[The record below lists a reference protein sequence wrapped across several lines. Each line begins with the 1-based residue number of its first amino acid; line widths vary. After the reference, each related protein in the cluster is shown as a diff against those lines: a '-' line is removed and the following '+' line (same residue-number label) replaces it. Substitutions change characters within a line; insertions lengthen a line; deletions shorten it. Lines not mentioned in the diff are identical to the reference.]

1 MRDFYVKSALLMCAC
16 LFSSWLMAQ
25 VTPTSQMERLTRGV
39 VVVPS
44 ASSGYF
50 VTWRMF
56 GTDADNTSFDVLRN
70 GFRIATSI
78 SNATCYNDAGGT
90 LTSKYQ
96 IVTRRAGVAVDTTDA
111 VTPWTS
117 IYKSIKIDKP
127 AGGTAVNSTYTYTP
141 NDCSAA
147 DVDGDGEYE
156 IILKWD
162 PSNSKDNANSGY
174 TGDVIIDCYKLDG
187 TKLWRVNLGPNIR
200 AGAHY
205 TQFMVYDFD
214 GDGKA
219 EMICKTAP
227 GSVDG
232 VGNYVSAAA
241 TDPTITS
248 TDNTKV
254 YRNTSGYILS
264 GPEYLTVFNGE
275 TGKAVNTIYY
285 NPNRGFGV
293 GGSATY
299 GAWGDTYGNRG
310 DRFLACV
317 AYLDGPDKNPSAVMC
332 RGYYTRSYLWA
343 VNFDGSHL
351 STKWLHASVS
361 ISEVDVTDAS
371 GKVTKTIYKSNT
383 CKDGNNYTAYGQ
395 GAHNLSVADVD
406 GDGCDEITYG
416 SAAIDNDG
424 SLLYSTGLCHGDA
437 QHLSDLD
444 PDRPGLEFFMVHEDK
459 ISNQTMYGCDLRDA
473 RTGEILYHENGS
485 GDTGRGMAAD
495 IDANHRGFEFWTSD
509 KNKVMDIHGDSI
521 SQYNPSYDFR
531 IYWDGDL
538 QDELLGD
545 ISNHNSPYLEKWNGN
560 GTSRILCNGQNI
572 YSINASKTCNS
583 TKGTP
588 NLTADLFGDWREEM
602 VFWCGT
608 DSCHLNIFTTNIPTS
623 YRFPTLMHDHV
634 YRMGIAWQNVAY
646 NQPPHLGYYL
656 PDAIFTHFNL
666 ATNSSLIQTVNLGD
680 SIKPISSDYVH
691 CNTVLVNESVLPD
704 GTKLSYKT
712 PDGFT
717 FTNSISAKN
726 WTLTGKPEMAG
737 DYTIVIKS
745 SGDLSG
751 KSLSDTLAI
760 KVVDVAAVKSVPE
773 NRWIS
778 IGNHTID
785 DQIHIQFNLPRK
797 ERVDVALYDM
807 SGKTVYKENFNIE
820 PGMSLNVSGFSS
832 LAKGTYIIKVQS
844 AEGKFSMKMMK

>member
-1 MRDFYVKSALLMCAC
+1 MKNFILKSTLLVGFFAFSFSALK
-16 LFSSWLMAQ
+16 AQ
-25 VTPTSQMERLTRGV
+25 VTPTSQMEKLSRGV
-39 VVVPS
+39 VAVPS

-50 VTWRMF
+50 ISWRLF
-56 GTDADNTSFDVLRN
+56 GTDPENTSFDVLRN
-70 GFRIATSI
+70 GVRIASLTSVT
-78 SNATCYNDAGGT
+78 SYNDVNGSS
-90 LTSKYQ
+90 TSKYQ
-96 IVTRRAGVAVDTTDA
+96 IVTRRAGVAVDTTAA
-111 VTPWTS
+111 VTPWTA

-127 AGGTAVNSTYTYTP
+127 AGGTAVNSAYNYTP
-141 NDCSAA
+141 NDCSTAA
-147 DVDGDGEYE
+147 VDGDGEYE
-156 IILKWD
+156 LILKWD
-162 PSNSKDNANSGY
+162 PSNSKDNASDGY
-174 TGDVIIDCYKLDG
+174 TGNVIIDCYKLDG
-187 TKLWRVNLGPNIR
+187 TKLWRIDLGKNIR

-232 VGNYVSAAA
+232 TGSYVSAAA

-248 TDNTKV
+248 TNNQAD
-254 YRNTSGYILS
+254 YRNSAGRVLT
-264 GPEYLTVFNGE
+264 GPEYLTVFNGM
-275 TGKAVNTIYY
+275 TGKAIHTIYY
-285 NPNRGFGV
+285 NPNRGFGL

-299 GAWGDTYGNRG
+299 GAWGDNTGNRG

-343 VNFDGSHL
+343 VNFDGSRL

-361 ISEVDVTDAS
+361 ASEVDVTDAN
-371 GKVTKTIYKSNT
+371 GKVTKTTYKSNT
-383 CKDGNNYTAYGQ
+383 CKDGSNYTAYGQ

-406 GDGCDEITYG
+406 GDGCDELTYG

-437 QHLSDLD
+437 EHLSDLD

-459 ISNQTMYGCDLRDA
+459 ISSKTLYGCDVRDA
-473 RTGEILYHENGS
+473 RTGEILYHENGGS
-485 GDTGRGMAAD
+485 DTGRGMAAD

-509 KNKVMDIHGDSI
+509 KSRVMTVSGDSI
-521 SQYNPSYDFR
+521 SPYNPSYDFR

-560 GTSRILCNGQNI
+560 GTTRMYINNANV
-572 YSINASKTCNS
+572 YSINASKSCNYS
-583 TKGTP
+583 KGTP

-608 DSCHLNIFTTNIPTS
+608 DSCHLNIFTTNIPTT

-656 PDAIFTHFNL
+656 PDAILTRFNL
-666 ATNSSLIQTVNLGD
+666 ATGSSLVQNITLGD
-680 SIKPISSDYVH
+680 SIKPIICDYLHCSSAYVTN
-691 CNTVLVNESVLPD
+691 CILPD
-704 GTKLSYKT
+704 GTKQSSLPT
-712 PDGFT
+712 GFT
-717 FTNSISAKN
+717 YSNVTKEKR
-726 WTLTGKPEMAG
+726 WTLTGKPESAG
-737 DYTIVIKS
+737 DYYIVIKS
-745 SGDLSG
+745 SLDVSG
-751 KSLSDTLAI
+751 VSLMDTVHIA
-760 KVVDVAAVKSVPE
+760 VAYPVAVKSATAD
-773 NRWIS
+773 NR
-778 IGNHTID
+778 IGMSSNIID
-785 DQIHIQFNLPRK
+785 DVIRVQFNIPDK
-797 ERVDVALYDM
+797 ESVNVGLYDM
-807 SGKTVYKENFNIE
+807 GGKSVYNSNFTIDRK
-820 PGMSLNVSGFSS
+820 S
-832 LAKGTYIIKVQS
+832 TR
-844 AEGKFSMKMMK
+844 

>member
-1 MRDFYVKSALLMCAC
+1 MKNFILKSTLLVGFFVFSFSALK
-16 LFSSWLMAQ
+16 AQ
-25 VTPTSQMERLTRGV
+25 VTPTSQMEKLSRGV
-39 VVVPS
+39 VAVPS

-50 VTWRMF
+50 ISWRMF
-56 GTDADNTSFDVLRN
+56 GTDPENTSFDVLRN
-70 GFRIATSI
+70 GVRIASLTSVT
-78 SNATCYNDAGGT
+78 SYNDVNGSS
-90 LTSKYQ
+90 TSKYQ
-96 IVTRRAGVAVDTTDA
+96 IVTRRAGVAVDTTAA
-111 VTPWTS
+111 VTPWTA

-127 AGGTAVNSTYTYTP
+127 AGGTAVSSAYNYTP
-141 NDCSAA
+141 NDCSTA

-156 IILKWD
+156 LILKWD
-162 PSNSKDNANSGY
+162 PSNSKDNASDGY
-174 TGDVIIDCYKLDG
+174 TGNVIIDCYKLDG
-187 TKLWRVNLGPNIR
+187 TKLWRIDLGKNIR

-214 GDGKA
+214 GDGRA

-232 VGNYVSAAA
+232 TGSYVSAAA

-248 TDNTKV
+248 TNNQAD
-254 YRNTSGYILS
+254 YRNSAGRVLT
-264 GPEYLTVFNGE
+264 GPEYLTVFNGM
-275 TGKAVNTIYY
+275 TGKAIHTIYY
-285 NPNRGFGV
+285 NPNRGFGL

-299 GAWGDTYGNRG
+299 GAWGDNTGNRG

-343 VNFDGSHL
+343 VNFDGSQL
-351 STKWLHASVS
+351 KTKWLHASVS
-361 ISEVDVTDAS
+361 PSEVDVTDANGNVS
-371 GKVTKTIYKSNT
+371 KTTYSSNTYKS
-383 CKDGNNYTAYGQ
+383 GSNYTAYGQ

-416 SAAIDNDG
+416 AAAIDHNG
-424 SLLYSTGLCHGDA
+424 KLLYSTGLGHGDA

-444 PDRPGLEFFMVHEDK
+444 PDRNGLEFFMVHEDRP
-459 ISNQTMYGCDLRDA
+459 YGCDVRDA
-473 RTGEILYHENGS
+473 ATGKILYHENGGS
-485 GDTGRGMAAD
+485 DTGRGMAAD
-495 IDANHRGFEFWTSD
+495 IDATHRGFEFWTSD
-509 KNKVMDIHGDSI
+509 KARVMTIHGDSI

-560 GTSRILCNGQNI
+560 GTTRMYINNANV
-572 YSINASKTCNS
+572 YSINASKSCNYS
-583 TKGTP
+583 KGTP

-608 DSCHLNIFTTNIPTS
+608 DSCHLNIFTTNIPTT

-666 ATNSSLIQTVNLGD
+666 ATNTSLIQTVNLGD
-680 SIKPISSDYVH
+680 SIKPIACDYVH
-691 CNTVLVNESVLPD
+691 CNSVLVNGSVLPD
-704 GTKLSYKT
+704 GTTLNYKT

-717 FTNSISAKN
+717 FTNSTSAKN
-726 WTLTGKPEMAG
+726 WILTGKPDVAG

-751 KSLSDTLAI
+751 KSIADTVAI
-760 KVVDVAAVKSVPE
+760 RVVDAAAVKAVSE
-773 NRWIS
+773 NNWIT
-778 IGNHTID
+778 IDNYTID
-785 DQIHIQFNLPRK
+785 DQINLQFNLPRK
-797 ERVDVALYDM
+797 EQVNVALYDM
-807 SGKTVYKENFNIE
+807 SGKTVYHGKFNIE
-820 PGMSLNVSGFSS
+820 PAMSLSVSGFSG
-832 LAKGTYIIKVQS
+832 LAKGTYIIKIQS
-844 AEGKFSMKMMK
+844 AEGKFSMKMVK

>member
-1 MRDFYVKSALLMCAC
+1 MRKFNCRFLVVCLLM
-16 LFSSWLMAQ
+16 SSVSVMDAQ
-25 VTPTSQMERLTRGV
+25 VTPVSQMEKLTRGV
-39 VVVPS
+39 VALPS
-44 ASSGYF
+44 ASSGVF
-50 VTWRMF
+50 VSWRF
-56 GTDADNTSFDVLRN
+56 LGIDPEHASFDVLRN
-70 GFRIATSI
+70 GLRVAS
-78 SNATCYNDAGGT
+78 SLKNVTCYNDAGGS
-90 LTSKYQ
+90 TSNKYQ
-96 IVTRRAGVAVDTTDA
+96 IVTKYAGAVVDTSAA
-111 VTPWTS
+111 VSPWTK
-117 IYKSIKIDKP
+117 IYNSIKIDKP
-127 AGGTAVNSTYTYTP
+127 AGGTVNNSAYTYTP

-162 PSNSKDNANSGY
+162 PSNSKDNASSGY

-232 VGNYVSAAA
+232 AGNYVSAAA
-241 TDPTITS
+241 TDATITS
-248 TDNTKV
+248 ADNTKV
-254 YRNTSGYILS
+254 YRNTKGYILT
-264 GPEYLTVFNGE
+264 GPEYLTVFEGA
-275 TGKAVNTIYY
+275 TGKAVHTVYY

-293 GGSATY
+293 GGAAAY
-299 GAWGDTYGNRG
+299 GAWGDSSGNRG

-343 VNFDGSHL
+343 VNFDGSRL

-361 ISEVDVTDAS
+361 ASEVDVTDAN
-371 GKVTKTIYKSNT
+371 GKVTKTTYKSNT
-383 CKDGNNYTAYGQ
+383 CKDGSNYTAYGQ

-437 QHLSDLD
+437 EHLSDLD

-459 ISNQTMYGCDLRDA
+459 ISSKTLYGCDVRDA
-473 RTGEILYHENGS
+473 RTGEILYHENGGS
-485 GDTGRGMAAD
+485 DTGRGMAAD

-509 KNKVMDIHGDSI
+509 KSRVMTVSGDSI
-521 SQYNPSYDFR
+521 SPYNPSYDFR

-560 GTSRILCNGQNI
+560 GTSRILYNKQNI
-572 YSINASKTCNS
+572 YAINASKTCNS

-608 DSCHLNIFTTNIPTS
+608 DSCHLNIFTTNTPTS

-656 PDAIFTHFNL
+656 PDAILTHFNL
-666 ATNSSLIQTVNLGD
+666 ASAGTLVQNVNLGD
-680 SIKPISSDYVH
+680 TITPVSCDYVH
-691 CNTVLVNESVLPD
+691 CTSALVMATIMPHGTKLGYKLPD
-704 GTKLSYKT
+704 GL
-712 PDGFT
+712 T
-717 FTNSISAKN
+717 FTNSTAEKN
-726 WTLTGKPEMAG
+726 WTLKGKPSQTG
-737 DYTIVIKS
+737 DYAIIVKS
-745 SGDLSG
+745 TGDISG
-751 KSLSDTLAI
+751 KSIADTLQI
-760 KVVDVAAVKSVPE
+760 RVVDATAILSASQGDWVVVSDHK
-773 NRWIS
+773 
-778 IGNHTID
+778 ID
-785 DQIHIQFNLPRK
+785 DRIRIQFNLPRQ
-797 ERVDVALYDM
+797 ENVTVSLYDV
-807 SGKTVYKENFNIE
+807 SSKCVYHDKVAIE
-820 PGMSLNVSGFSS
+820 PSMSLSIAGFSS
-832 LAKGTYIIKVQS
+832 LHKGIYLLKVDS
-844 AEGKFSMKMMK
+844 AEGKFSTKVVK

>member
-1 MRDFYVKSALLMCAC
+1 MRNLYLKSALLVAVCVSSCA
-16 LFSSWLMAQ
+16 LSAQ
-25 VTPTSQMERLTRGV
+25 VTPTAQMEKLTRGV

-44 ASSGYF
+44 ASSGCF
-50 VTWRMF
+50 VSWRML

-70 GFRIATSI
+70 GSKIATSI
-78 SNATCYNDAGGT
+78 TNATSYNDASGA
-90 LTSKYQ
+90 LTSNYQ
-96 IVTRRAGVAVDTTDA
+96 IVTRQAGVIVDTTEA
-111 VTPWTS
+111 VTPWSS
-117 IYKSIKIDKP
+117 IYKTVAIDKP
-127 AGGTAVNSTYTYTP
+127 AGGTAVNSAYAYTP

-162 PSNSKDNANSGY
+162 PSNSKDNASSGY
-174 TGDVIIDCYKLDG
+174 TGNVILDCYKLDG
-187 TKLWRVNLGPNIR
+187 TKLWRVNLGQNIR

-232 VGNYVSAAA
+232 AGNYVSQAA
-241 TDPTITS
+241 TDATISS
-248 TDNTKV
+248 TDNTV
-254 YRNTSGYILS
+254 DYRNSAGRVLS

-275 TGKAVNTIYY
+275 TGAAVHTVYY
-285 NPNRGFGV
+285 NPNRGFGL
-293 GGSATY
+293 GGSASY
-299 GAWGDTYGNRG
+299 GAWGDTSGNRG

-343 VNFDGSHL
+343 VNFDGSQL

-361 ISEVDVTDAS
+361 KSEVDVTDAD
-371 GKVTKTIYKSNT
+371 GTVKKTTYKSNT
-383 CKDGNNYTAYGQ
+383 RNDGGYYTAFGQ

-424 SLLYSTGLCHGDA
+424 SLLYSTGLGHGDA
-437 QHLSDLD
+437 QHLSDLM
-444 PDRPGLEFFMVHEDK
+444 PDRPGLELFMVHEDK
-459 ISNQTMYGCDLRDA
+459 VSSNTLYGCDLRDA
-473 RTGEILYHENGS
+473 QTGEIIYHENGG

-495 IDANHRGFEFWTSD
+495 IDASHRGFEFWDSD
-509 KNKVMDIHGDSI
+509 NDKLMNVVDDSI
-521 SQYNPSYDFR
+521 FNSNPSYDFR

-538 QDELLGD
+538 QDELLAD

-560 GTSRILCNGQNI
+560 GASRMLYNSQNL
-572 YSINASKTCNS
+572 YDINASKSCNS

-608 DSCHLNIFTTNIPTS
+608 DSSHLNIFTTNTPTS

-634 YRMGIAWQNVAY
+634 YRMGVAWQNVSY

-656 PDAIFTHFNL
+656 PDAILTRFNIASASTL
-666 ATNSSLIQTVNLGD
+666 TQHITLGD
-680 SIKPISSDYVH
+680 SITPVSCDYVH
-691 CNTVLVNESVLPD
+691 CTSALVMASYLPD
-704 GTKLSYKT
+704 GSKLSYKV

-717 FTNSISAKN
+717 FKNTSVKKN
-726 WTLTGKPEMAG
+726 WMLTGKPQSAG
-737 DYTIVIKS
+737 DYTVIVKS
-745 SGDLSG
+745 NGAISGTNITDTVSIVVDDPTSVRSLLGNQWVSLG
-751 KSLSDTLAI
+751 SSTLSDAI
-760 KVVDVAAVKSVPE
+760 SLD
-773 NRWIS
+773 
-778 IGNHTID
+778 
-785 DQIHIQFNLPRK
+785 FNLPRK
-797 ERVDVALYDM
+797 ESVTVSLYDAG
-807 SGKTVYKENFNIE
+807 GKLTYCDDAVIDGEMTLHI
-820 PGMSLNVSGFSS
+820 SGFGSCHRGIY
-832 LAKGTYIIKVQS
+832 LLKVKS
-844 AEGKFSMKMMK
+844 AEGVFSVKLVK